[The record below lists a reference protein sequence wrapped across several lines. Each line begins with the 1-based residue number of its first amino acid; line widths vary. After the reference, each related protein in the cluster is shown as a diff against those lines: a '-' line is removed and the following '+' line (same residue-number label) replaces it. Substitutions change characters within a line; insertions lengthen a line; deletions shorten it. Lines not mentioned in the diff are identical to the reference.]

1 VVVRDKGRELTPDF
15 SRDPYEDTAAVD
27 GQYLQIITI
36 HGRDFQKYSID
47 NSIHL
52 VPVDE
57 VGKRTRVL

>member
-1 VVVRDKGRELTPDF
+1 MHDKGRELTPDSF
-15 SRDPYEDTAAVD
+15 RDPHGDTAAVD
-27 GQYLQIITI
+27 GEYLQITTI

-57 VGKRTRVL
+57 VGKRTRIL